1 MLQNKRSLL
10 LALSVAIGLTFIFWF
25 PLWSGGGFIGGDV
38 YSYYLPQKVVYS
50 QSLSEGVIPL
60 WHPLTG
66 HGYPMIAESQT
77 GVLYPFNLL
86 FYSTFD
92 LNTAYNANHLLHYMM
107 AFFFCFLFARKIG
120 LGTFAALF
128 AATIYTYGWFPSRSC
143 LEWAIIGGTWLPLA
157 LWCIESFLQTR
168 WWRYLIGLAIVID
181 LQLLAGHFNIAF
193 LTLLLIAGYVLFRL
207 WFLSQEEQ
215 EQQTN
220 RDKRWK
226 PLLAIGVAL
235 GFGFLLAAVQVLPT
249 WELKHQSQRAEL
261 NKDFNPAYGH
271 IPPLY
276 FTQMTTSLLW
286 YSPTTNTDK
295 AIETLTAYRVNA
307 STNKVEAHLYFGM
320 IPFWMVVLF
329 FIHSLLKRKQ
339 ISRWQKMWLLFA
351 LLSMVYA
358 TGWLIPVTK
367 YLPGFNFFQGPG
379 RYSLITTLAVA
390 LLAGGIIDRWYK
402 SVATTPSKKVILI
415 GMLCLTVVDL
425 WFVSRWVS
433 YSLVTSTPI
442 INFRD
447 ESPVRELLAKY
458 KAEKGIPRMWAPG
471 ENLPNLTGFAST
483 PTYLGLSPEA
493 YYDPKLIMP
502 KSPDVPKRQNKEK
515 EKHLRQVTPQQI
527 KWLQQAGVTH
537 VLSFD
542 EIDLTAT
549 PLQLK
554 WMGGDR
560 LLHNAWGRRSDEPI
574 YLYELAGS
582 RGRVSFASP
591 QAGQKIQVQQENVNT
606 VTIDVTTEKKG
617 RLILTDLAY
626 PGWKVLIDDKP
637 AESLVVDGMFRGVDL
652 PAGTHRVQW
661 QFRPR
666 SVWWGAIIS
675 LVTLLVLAGIA
686 HIRFWYPD
694 KYKFLEKQVIG
705 Y

>member
-50 QSLSEGVIPL
+50 QSLSEGVLPL

-92 LNTAYNANHLLHYMM
+92 LNTAYNANHLLHYVM
-107 AFFFCFLFARKIG
+107 AFFFCFLFARKIA
-120 LGTFAALF
+120 LGTFGAIF
-128 AATIYTYGWFPSRSC
+128 AATIYTYGWFPPHSSW
-143 LEWAIIGGTWLPLA
+143 EWAIIGGAWLPLA
-157 LWCIESFLQTR
+157 LWCVESFLQTR
-168 WWRYLIGLAIVID
+168 WWRYLIGLAIIID

-193 LTLLLIAGYVLFRL
+193 LTLLLIAGYVPFRL
-207 WFLSQEEQ
+207 WFFSQEEQ
-215 EQQTN
+215 EQQTK

-226 PLLAIGVAL
+226 PLLAIAVAL

-307 STNKVEAHLYFGM
+307 PTNKVEAHLYFGM
-320 IPFWMVVLF
+320 IPFWLLILF
-329 FIHSLLKRKQ
+329 FIKSLLNRKQ

-351 LLSMVYA
+351 LLSMIYA

-402 SVATTPSKKVILI
+402 SVATIPSKKVILI

-447 ESPVRELLAKY
+447 ESPVRQLLTKY
-458 KAEKGIPRMWAPG
+458 KAEKGIPRVWAPG
-471 ENLPNLTGFAST
+471 QNLFNITGFAAT

-515 EKHLRQVTPQQI
+515 GKRPRQVTLQQI

-591 QAGQKIQVQQENVNT
+591 QAGQKIQVQQKDVNT
-606 VTIDVTTEKKG
+606 VTMDVTTEKKG
-617 RLILTDLAY
+617 LLILTDLAY
-626 PGWKVLIDDKP
+626 PGWKVFVDDKS
-637 AESLVVDGMFRGVDL
+637 AKSLVVDGMFRGVDI

-661 QFRPR
+661 KFRPR

-675 LVTLLVLAGIA
+675 LVTLLILAGIA

-694 KYKFLEKQVIG
+694 KCKFLER
-705 Y
+705 